1 MINEEQLLAMLEE
14 TAAEGGGEAPSGGE
28 EVPRGEEKSAAEGE
42 KESASGK
49 EGHTLIQGDL
59 FG

>member
-1 MINEEQLLAMLEE
+1 MLEE
-14 TAAEGGGEAPSGGE
+14 TAAEGVQEAPLGGE
-28 EVPRGEEKSAAEGE
+28 EVSRGEEKSAAEGE

-49 EGHTLIQGDL
+49 EGHTLIQGNL

>member
-1 MINEEQLLAMLEE
+1 MAMLEE
-14 TAAEGGGEAPSGGE
+14 TAAEGAREAPSDGE

>member
-1 MINEEQLLAMLEE
+1 MLEE
-14 TAAEGGGEAPSGGE
+14 TAAEGARKAPSGAA
-28 EVPRGEEKSAAEGE
+28 EVPRTEEKSAAESE
-42 KESASGK
+42 KKSASGK